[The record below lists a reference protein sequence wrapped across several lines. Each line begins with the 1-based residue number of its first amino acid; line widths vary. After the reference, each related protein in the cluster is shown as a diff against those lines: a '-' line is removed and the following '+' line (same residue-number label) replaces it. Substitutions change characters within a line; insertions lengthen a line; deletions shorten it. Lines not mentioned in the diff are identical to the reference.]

1 LKKALKPW
9 DRRAA
14 RRPRRRAARGG
25 ATLFRRRDRPCT
37 TPRSGA
43 PRA

>member
-25 ATLFRRRDRPCT
+25 ATLFRTTRPT
-37 TPRSGA
+37 LYKAALGGA
-43 PRA
+43 AR